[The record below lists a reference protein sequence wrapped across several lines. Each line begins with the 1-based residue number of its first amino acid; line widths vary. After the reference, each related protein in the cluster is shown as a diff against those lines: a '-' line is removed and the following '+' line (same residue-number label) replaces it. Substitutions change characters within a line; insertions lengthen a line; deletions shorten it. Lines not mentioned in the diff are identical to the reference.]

1 MRRQHRF
8 GPARNGLYDALRT
21 PMLVALA
28 LAIGF
33 GGAILSTLYILNATI
48 GFGAVDVGPWR
59 AFPTRASAS
68 ADFYAK
74 AHRARE
80 GILLYGEAEGLVFIA
95 GRDSGG
101 QPLTGNC
108 TYAVSGLTPPARFWT
123 LVALGKDAQT
133 LKPATGIPGAIN
145 ALNVLRAEDGRFSI
159 TVSAL
164 AATGNWLAI
173 ENEGP
178 FRLRLTLIDTPVS
191 SSSGISALEM
201 PVITRTDC
209 RHA

>member
-1 MRRQHRF
+1 MNHQMMRLVVTSGTGRRAQPLRAYAAAGKTGTTQSYRDAWFCGFTGNYVAAVWF
-8 GPARNGLYDALRT
+8 GN
-21 PMLVALA
+21 
-28 LAIGF
+28 
-33 GGAILSTLYILNATI
+33 
-48 GFGAVDVGPWR
+48 
-59 AFPTRASAS
+59 
-68 ADFYAK
+68 
-74 AHRARE
+74 
-80 GILLYGEAEGLVFIA
+80 VFIA